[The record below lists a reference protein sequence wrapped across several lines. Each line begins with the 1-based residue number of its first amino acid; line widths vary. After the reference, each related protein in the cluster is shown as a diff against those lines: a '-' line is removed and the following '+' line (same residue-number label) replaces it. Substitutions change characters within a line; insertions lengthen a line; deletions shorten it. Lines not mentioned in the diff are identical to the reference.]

1 MLELLVGAEVP
12 LADDADFVAPD
23 TDEPELDLLVDVW
36 LVVEVAE
43 LVVVVLLSV
52 EEEVEGE
59 VELVEL
65 DVVVVEANGEG
76 LADPTESE
84 PLTVMLSL

>member
-1 MLELLVGAEVP
+1 M
-12 LADDADFVAPD
+12 
-23 TDEPELDLLVDVW
+23 
-36 LVVEVAE
+36 
-43 LVVVVLLSV
+43 

-65 DVVVVEANGEG
+65 DVVVVEADGEG